1 MSYIRNSSVLFTI
14 MFIWHCKYGNNIW
27 NSQKNY
33 RKMTKSIKTLY
44 WSALTFV
51 PLTIKKYTME
61 EMELIHKVENG
72 ELDMLGYIMLNP
84 ELKEPFSDYAR
95 GNGITCPTAADAVRF
110 LKEYEER
117 LYQELL
123 P

>member
-1 MSYIRNSSVLFTI
+1 
-14 MFIWHCKYGNNIW
+14 
-27 NSQKNY
+27 
-33 RKMTKSIKTLY
+33 MTKSIKTLY
-44 WSALTFV
+44 WAALTFV
-51 PLTIKKYTME
+51 PSIIKNTQWKK
-61 EMELIHKVENG
+61 MELIHKVENG
-72 ELDMLGYIMLNP
+72 ELDMLGYVMLNP

>member
-1 MSYIRNSSVLFTI
+1 
-14 MFIWHCKYGNNIW
+14 
-27 NSQKNY
+27 
-33 RKMTKSIKTLY
+33 
-44 WSALTFV
+44 
-51 PLTIKKYTME
+51 ME
-61 EMELIHKVENG
+61 EMKLIHKVE
-72 ELDMLGYIMLNP
+72 NP